1 MEKRLQLGNKHAS
14 YVLDWYWV
22 GFLVLVGLWI
32 ISFGFAGLIE
42 PLELLQLRLALNGV
56 AVAYFLT
63 IHFIYFY
70 LYKRIK
76 SKKIVIWFNG
86 KEVGRM

>member
-1 MEKRLQLGNKHAS
+1 MEKRQQSGNKHAS
-14 YVLDWYWV
+14 YEMDWYWV

-32 ISFGFAGLIE
+32 ISFGFVSLIE

-56 AVAYFLT
+56 AVAYFLVVH
-63 IHFIYFY
+63 IIYQY
-70 LYKRIK
+70 LFWKR
-76 SKKIVIWFNG
+76 SSTYVIIRFNG